1 MSAAESNHRRA
12 RKLALLV
19 GSNPLPNYIAAVVL
33 EPREIVLLFSPETQG
48 PRDHLRAAL
57 AAKDST
63 ISVSEMCIHDATD
76 ARKIR
81 DACQSLQVD
90 HLHYSGGT
98 KPMAAHA
105 HKACQLAEG
114 QTSYL
119 DERKGLLRFDDGYDL
134 VLADRDLGLTLD
146 LVLALHGAERIGAPT
161 TVNGSPTES
170 DTDTVC
176 ARVLTEPGL
185 SRSLFDHFR
194 PDGRRRNVTQAK
206 GAPWNPSD
214 HGLTMTATTIP
225 DSDWT
230 RARYEAWDDLLTGGW
245 LERWTASVIRSC
257 LGASA
262 AVEIGIHCKRNKPVA
277 TEFEIDV
284 ALIRGH
290 RLHVVSCTTEHE
302 TKALCKSKLFEVAM
316 RARQMGGDLARSA
329 LVCLL
334 DGSNDNGSYVDQL
347 RSDIASVWDAPNVP
361 QVFGL
366 ADLRE
371 WAGTSGTAN
380 VGSLKEWLDS

>member
-1 MSAAESNHRRA
+1 MSNVASNERRCQ
-12 RKLALLV
+12 KLALLV
-19 GSNPLPNYIAAVVL
+19 GSNPLPNYVAAAVLAPAEV
-33 EPREIVLLFSPETQG
+33 VLLYSPETQE
-48 PRDHLRAAL
+48 PRDHLRTAFS
-57 AAKDST
+57 AKG
-63 ISVSEMCIHDATD
+63 IRVSESCIDDATD
-76 ARKIR
+76 VRKIR
-81 DACQSLQVD
+81 DACGSLQAD

-105 HKACQLAEG
+105 RATFTQGESHA
-114 QTSYL
+114 SYL
-119 DERKGLLRFDDGYDL
+119 DERKGLLRFDDGYD
-134 VLADRDLGLTLD
+134 VALAGCDLGLTLD

-161 TVNGSPTES
+161 TVSGSPEES
-170 DTDTVC
+170 DVAALC
-176 ARVLTEPGL
+176 AGVLKAPAL
-185 SRSLFDHFR
+185 SRTLFDHFR
-194 PDGRRRNVTQAK
+194 PDSRRRNVTQAK
-206 GAPWNPSD
+206 GAPWKPSD

-230 RARYEAWDDLLTGGW
+230 KAQYEAWDEFLSGGW
-245 LERWTASVIRSC
+245 LERWTARLIRSC
-257 LGASA
+257 LDAST
-262 AVEIGIHCKRNKPVA
+262 AVEVGVHCQRNKPVA

-290 RLHVVSCTTEHE
+290 RLYVVSCTTEHE
-302 TKALCKSKLFEVAM
+302 KKALCKSKLFEVAM

-334 DGSNDNGSYVDQL
+334 DGGNDKGAYVDQL
-347 RSDIASVWDAPNVP
+347 RSDIAGVWDAPNVP
-361 QVFGL
+361 RVFGL